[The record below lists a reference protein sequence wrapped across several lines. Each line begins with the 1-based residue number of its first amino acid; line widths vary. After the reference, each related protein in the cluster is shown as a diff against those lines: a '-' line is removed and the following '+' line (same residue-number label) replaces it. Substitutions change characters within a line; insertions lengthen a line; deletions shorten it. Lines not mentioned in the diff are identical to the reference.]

1 MKGQN
6 HSDPSEFS
14 ERAMAMLG
22 HELDNVL
29 NGLLGMTRL
38 LRESGLS
45 QEQDRW
51 SRAIEQSGW
60 QLRQLV
66 STFRSGP
73 APADRG
79 PALRI
84 LPVDAI
90 DLLEQV
96 LISHA
101 PAAAVNGNRLLLTVE
116 PDVPGIWHCDP
127 CRLRQ
132 VIDNLLGNA
141 IKFTAGG
148 EVRVHAARARQGS
161 DRLRLSV
168 VDSGP
173 GIGPAAG
180 KRIFEAGEQ
189 GHEKIRRDFGGSG
202 LGLFICRSVVAAMG
216 GTLHWSTP
224 ACGGARFEARL
235 PGMLREEE
243 AVSARA
249 PSLLREVNCVL
260 QLREPVRGSVAG
272 WLARLGVRWHD
283 ACSTAPPPGAGALLV
298 GVSELDAG
306 AEQPGPTLLLT
317 PLNECDR
324 LTGGKSVAPP
334 ILGCSLGPVLLGMV
348 LEWLWVRN
356 DRRDSI
362 R

>member
-6 HSDPSEFS
+6 HSDPAARSD
-14 ERAMAMLG
+14 RAMAMLG

-29 NGLLGMTRL
+29 NGLLGLTQL

-45 QEQDRW
+45 PEQDRW

-66 STFRSGP
+66 STFRSGRSP
-73 APADRG
+73 VDRG
-79 PALRI
+79 PALHT

-101 PAAAVNGNRLLLTVE
+101 PAAAANGNRLLLTVE
-116 PDVPGIWHCDP
+116 PEVPGIWHCDP

-132 VIDNLLGNA
+132 VIDNLLANA
-141 IKFTAGG
+141 LKFTRGG
-148 EVRVHAARARQGS
+148 EVRVHAARSRHGP
-161 DRLRLSV
+161 DRLHLSV

-173 GIGPAAG
+173 GIDPAAG
-180 KRIFEAGEQ
+180 KRIFEAWEQ
-189 GHEKIRRDFGGSG
+189 GHEHIRRDFGGSG

-216 GTLHWSTP
+216 GTLRWTAP
-224 ACGGARFEARL
+224 ASGGARFEAQL
-235 PGMLREEE
+235 PGMFRGEVT
-243 AVSARA
+243 VSAQA
-249 PSLLREVNCVL
+249 PSLLRKVHCVL
-260 QLREPVRGSVAG
+260 ELREPVRGSVAG

-283 ACSTAPPPGAGALLV
+283 ACATAPPPGVGALLV
-298 GVSELDAG
+298 GVSEIHAG

-317 PLNECDR
+317 PLQECDSLSGAR
-324 LTGGKSVAPP
+324 SVAPP

-348 LEWLWVRN
+348 LEWLWVRR

-362 R
+362 P